1 MTVRPL
7 IRARIALPGLLLGL
21 SLIALT
27 AAAPTHAQDRVAH
40 ANMKLILSLMPEMNS
55 VMGRLDSFEKE
66 LAQQI
71 DVKRAYM
78 EQKYAEAQ
86 QAAASGAAEADLDRY
101 RQELQGLDQEIQRQA
116 ADSTTRMNEKQAELL
131 EPVIVKLQATVAAIA
146 EREGYAYVLN
156 SVDGVG
162 TSIVLHGPE
171 DRNLTRVILA
181 ELGIE
186 TPEESAEPTGTAG
199 P

>member
-7 IRARIALPGLLLGL
+7 IRARIALPGLLLAL

-27 AAAPTHAQDRVAH
+27 APAPAHAQDRVAH

-146 EREGYAYVLN
+146 EREGYTYVLN

-186 TPEESAEPTGTAG
+186 TPDESAEPTGDAG